1 MKVIQDTGILEEDG
15 GDGTAKQGN
24 TRPESDVSPQSK
36 TKSTDWRQ
44 SLSQARLSSVLESW
58 LRPSTPTS
66 PPRAHKSSPSER
78 MSVSEPKPMEQ
89 ANSGV
94 DIRTIHADTGEDD
107 LDMGDFEQMLVCTKV
122 QI

>member
-1 MKVIQDTGILEEDG
+1 MPDEEDS
-15 GDGTAKQGN
+15 GDGTAKQNN
-24 TRPESDVSPQSK
+24 TRPESGVSPQSK
-36 TKSTDWRQ
+36 MKSTDWRQ

-66 PPRAHKSSPSER
+66 PPRPHKSSTSER
-78 MSVSEPKPMEQ
+78 MSVSEPKPMVQ

-94 DIRTIHADTGEDD
+94 DTRTIHADTGEND
-107 LDMGDFEQMLVCTKV
+107 LDMDDFEQMLVCTKV